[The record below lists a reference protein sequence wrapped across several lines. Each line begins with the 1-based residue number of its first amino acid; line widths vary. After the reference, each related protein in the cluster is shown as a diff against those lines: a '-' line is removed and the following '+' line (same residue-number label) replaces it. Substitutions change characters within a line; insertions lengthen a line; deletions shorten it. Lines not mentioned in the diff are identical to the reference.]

1 MRDWFRR
8 AAQWIIVSG
17 LASLEFPGFVT
28 RSAGTGRLNPNEAS
42 AALASFDLL
51 AADSP
56 PVFFQDLSVA
66 FR

>member
-28 RSAGTGRLNPNEAS
+28 RSAGT
-42 AALASFDLL
+42 ALASFDLL